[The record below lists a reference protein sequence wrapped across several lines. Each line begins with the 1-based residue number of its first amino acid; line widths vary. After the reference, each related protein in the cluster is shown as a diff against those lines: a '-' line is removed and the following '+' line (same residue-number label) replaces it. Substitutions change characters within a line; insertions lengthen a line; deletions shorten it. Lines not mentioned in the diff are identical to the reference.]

1 MLKITNTTVERDED
15 EGMTYTSY
23 DVEGSAVL
31 AGDSIWEYDYDKH
44 GDTVRVT
51 HIGVTEYDDEDYGKS
66 IYVTH
71 EAGWRIYT
79 DSGFEQAISEVLGY
93 NVIFTEQGMQDDG
106 LASMEE

>member
-1 MLKITNTTVERDED
+1 MLKITNKTVERDED

-31 AGDSIWEYDYDKH
+31 AQDSIWEYDYAKH
-44 GDTVRVT
+44 GDTVRIT
-51 HIGVTEYDDEDYGKS
+51 HIGVTEYDDEGRS

-79 DSGFEQAISEVLGY
+79 DTGFEQAISELLGFD
-93 NVIFTEQGMQDDG
+93 ITFTEQGMQDDE
-106 LASMEE
+106 LASME

>member
-1 MLKITNTTVERDED
+1 MLKITNKTVERDED

-31 AGDSIWEYDYDKH
+31 AQDSIWEYNYDKH

-51 HIGVTEYDDEDYGKS
+51 HIGVTEYDDVGRS

-79 DSGFEQAISEVLGY
+79 DTGFEQAISELLGFD
-93 NVIFTEQGMQDDG
+93 VTFTEQGMQDDR
-106 LASMEE
+106 LASME

>member
-1 MLKITNTTVERDED
+1 MLRIVNTTVERDED
-15 EGMTYTSY
+15 EGMTFTSY

-31 AGDSIWEYDYDKH
+31 AQDSIWEYDYAKH

-51 HIGVTEYDDEDYGKS
+51 HIGVTEYDDDEDCRS

-79 DSGFEQAISEVLGY
+79 DSGFEQAISELLGFD
-93 NVIFTEQGMQDDG
+93 VAFTEQGMQDDF
-106 LASMEE
+106 LASME

>member
-1 MLKITNTTVERDED
+1 MLKITNKTVERDDD

-31 AGDSIWEYDYDKH
+31 AGDSIWEYDYAKH

-79 DSGFEQAISEVLGY
+79 DTGFEQAISEVLGFD
-93 NVIFTEQGMQDDG
+93 VRFTEHGMQDDE
-106 LASMEE
+106 LASME

>member
-1 MLKITNTTVERDED
+1 MLKITNTKVERDED

-31 AGDSIWEYDYDKH
+31 AGDSCWEYDYDKH

-93 NVIFTEQGMQDDG
+93 EVMFTEQGMQDDG
-106 LASMEE
+106 VASMEE

>member
-1 MLKITNTTVERDED
+1 MLRIVNKTVERDE
-15 EGMTYTSY
+15 EGGSTFTGY

-31 AGDSIWEYDYDKH
+31 AQDSIWEYDYAKH

-51 HIGVTEYDDEDYGKS
+51 QIGVTEYDDGERS

-79 DSGFEQAISEVLGY
+79 DTGFEQAISEVLGFD
-93 NVIFTEQGMQDDG
+93 VTFTEQGMQDDEP
-106 LASMEE
+106 ASME

>member
-1 MLKITNTTVERDED
+1 MLRIVNKTVERDE
-15 EGMTYTSY
+15 EGGSTFTGY

-31 AGDSIWEYDYDKH
+31 AQDSIWEYDYAKH

-51 HIGVTEYDDEDYGKS
+51 HIGVTEYDDGERS

-79 DSGFEQAISEVLGY
+79 DTGFEQAISEVLGFD
-93 NVIFTEQGMQDDG
+93 VAFTEQGMQDDE
-106 LASMEE
+106 LASME

>member
-1 MLKITNTTVERDED
+1 MLKITNKTVERDE
-15 EGMTYTSY
+15 EGGMTYTGY

-51 HIGVTEYDDEDYGKS
+51 HIGVTEYDDEDGYKS

-79 DSGFEQAISEVLGY
+79 DTGFEQSISEVLGFA
-93 NVIFTEQGMQDDG
+93 VRFTEQGMQDDE
-106 LASMEE
+106 LASME

>member
-1 MLKITNTTVERDED
+1 MLRIVNKTVERDE
-15 EGMTYTSY
+15 EGGSTFTGY

-31 AGDSIWEYDYDKH
+31 AQDSIWEYDYAKH

-51 HIGVTEYDDEDYGKS
+51 HIGVTEYDDGERS

-79 DSGFEQAISEVLGY
+79 DTGFEQAISEVLGFD
-93 NVIFTEQGMQDDG
+93 VTFTEQGMQDDE
-106 LASMEE
+106 LASME